1 MSEGGGD
8 VAPTPRPPD
17 RGDTGVGVDLEN
29 KWHAMCIVCVYIIS
43 LTDRKNIYE
52 CFRQLIGNGPFS
64 GEYDGTGLE
73 LVWMPCSEV

>member
-1 MSEGGGD
+1 
-8 VAPTPRPPD
+8 
-17 RGDTGVGVDLEN
+17 
-29 KWHAMCIVCVYIIS
+29 MCIVCVYIIS

-73 LVWMPCSEV
+73 LAGLDAMLRGVTPSKNHSRFYKQVIQ